1 MALPAVY
8 PSPARDVP
16 KAYGL
21 LDSPYGRRQQQQLA
35 AKKYSAGVISF
46 NWGVDKQVERLLHH
60 NVFLSGGCMCRAGMY
75 VGMPL
80 PSLACWLGAQGGSSA
95 TRCTMVYACVPEL

>member
-60 NVFLSGGCMCRAGMY
+60 NVFLSGGCMCRAGICVCACPCLPQLAGWARRGAA
-75 VGMPL
+75 VGHVG
-80 PSLACWLGAQGGSSA
+80 ACSGVHMCA
-95 TRCTMVYACVPEL
+95 